1 MSNSGEAKTHEE
13 LESQAS
19 EEESQSQQ
27 REVAESSN
35 KGKLDEDSEE
45 EVARAEDDDALPLAC
60 PFCEL
65 PFLDPV
71 VTTCDH
77 YFCNLCARKNP
88 TLGVFKPSV
97 EIKNKIAKMR
107 ENMKPQENKAAMFD
121 FEEYTSQYIR
131 NYHQGGPLLLRVL
144 HMVTH
149 KLLDEEED
157 NLQALQFLFD
167 RLKPGK
173 DIYRTN
179 PEFLQLVSN
188 LIGGRKG
195 EKYIASQKMLQDMRE
210 QYTEILAIASR
221 EEEDMERHA
230 HVLGSFLYA
239 SGHVREAYEALSKVQ
254 STILF
259 MVVALE
265 ARELEVLCS
274 LNAVQT
280 LRGVSCYE
288 EMTKKEDC
296 IRALAHLSRGD
307 YYISACKFQ
316 EVMNMKHIRKLWTYW
331 SFELSTLDDIYMYC
345 TWTAIATMSRREI
358 QEVADDM
365 DKITFKE
372 RKKIESKEKKRV
384 NYSYRYM
391 LSQYNARN
399 YSECI
404 RFLHQQLQAKA
415 RRDIY
420 LSDHVDRLFHLIKER
435 CMRESK
441 KFCSDFEKLSAIINN

>member
-1 MSNSGEAKTHEE
+1 
-13 LESQAS
+13 
-19 EEESQSQQ
+19 
-27 REVAESSN
+27 
-35 KGKLDEDSEE
+35 
-45 EVARAEDDDALPLAC
+45 
-60 PFCEL
+60 
-65 PFLDPV
+65 
-71 VTTCDH
+71 
-77 YFCNLCARKNP
+77 
-88 TLGVFKPSV
+88 
-97 EIKNKIAKMR
+97 MR

-149 KLLDEEED
+149 KL
-157 NLQALQFLFD
+157 
-167 RLKPGK
+167 
-173 DIYRTN
+173 TN